1 MAGGAEEAEN
11 LYLESGNSGSTAVGR
26 VAFTLGLEGPVLA
39 VDTACSSS
47 LVAVHQAAVCL
58 QRGDADLALAGGVN
72 VLLSSMGL
80 QALRRAGMLAPDGRC
95 KTFDASANGFVKGEG
110 CGMVVLKRLRDAEAD
125 GDRIWGVIRGSAV
138 NHDGA
143 SAGLTVPNGPAQ
155 ERVIEEALARARLEP
170 REVDYLEAHGTGTE
184 LGDPIEVHAAAAAY
198 GSGRDAAH
206 PLLLGSVKTNVGH
219 LQAAAGVA
227 GLIKVLLSMAHGV
240 IPKSLHFREPNPQVQ
255 WERLPVRVVSEP
267 AAWPE
272 QAGLPA
278 RAGVS
283 SFGLSGTNAHVVV
296 EAYGGGTD
304 ADGSLLQ
311 AGRAVTVPWPE
322 DGLEFGPAEGHDG
335 GPAGPRVRRLLA
347 LSGRTDESLR
357 ALAGRYLGWLDE
369 RAGWLS
375 PSGPVDGDPNSV
387 GTGLL
392 ADMAWT
398 AAVGRSHHGR
408 RAGVTFAGAAELR
421 QKLAALAAGR

>member
-1 MAGGAEEAEN
+1 MAVELRNRLNRGLGGSQVLSSTVVFDYGSPRELARHLAEVLGVQAPARTRPAARRAVVAEEEGVAVVGLACRFPGGSGVGEFWRLLERGGDAITAGREDGAGLREAPELGVGGFIEGVDLFDAEFFRVAPVEARLLDPQQRLLLETSWQALESAGIDAGRLRGGRTGVYAGIATRDYWDLLVAGGAEEAEN

-227 GLIKVLLSMAHGV
+227 GLIKVLLSMAHG
-240 IPKSLHFREPNPQVQ
+240 
-255 WERLPVRVVSEP
+255 
-267 AAWPE
+267 
-272 QAGLPA
+272 
-278 RAGVS
+278 
-283 SFGLSGTNAHVVV
+283 
-296 EAYGGGTD
+296 
-304 ADGSLLQ
+304 
-311 AGRAVTVPWPE
+311 
-322 DGLEFGPAEGHDG
+322 
-335 GPAGPRVRRLLA
+335 
-347 LSGRTDESLR
+347 
-357 ALAGRYLGWLDE
+357 
-369 RAGWLS
+369 
-375 PSGPVDGDPNSV
+375 
-387 GTGLL
+387 
-392 ADMAWT
+392 
-398 AAVGRSHHGR
+398 
-408 RAGVTFAGAAELR
+408 
-421 QKLAALAAGR
+421 